1 MNIYIYGN
9 NDFTK
14 EMHDVLDYGNIR
26 NRLDEYGVVIDIN
39 SLDELKKTI
48 EDFPDYIYLIDE
60 SKIISENSL
69 LSKFKFLHAKDA
81 IEHNFLIE
89 HGIEDIQIDSIK
101 DIPKHIIQRIEILEA
116 TKNVGNDSDNIQDSI
131 IEIVED
137 AYENN
142 SVDAI
147 KELNQSTYFLEDEVD
162 PHLELDDELTTLL
175 RSTSDISEK
184 KAENIKEIENV
195 IKEIDDK
202 EEITSLNQDDFD
214 ENDVLKSL
222 DNVLFDEENSEL
234 DEIKAIADD
243 FDTQEDNLSEDDM
256 KNLLLD
262 LDENIDSDEY
272 ETMFENIDESIPS
285 DDVPED
291 KDILD
296 RIEHEDMFNSLN
308 GINTTNEILKEG
320 AAMANDFSSLDELK
334 ESDILSALN
343 GTTVND
349 VNINNSNTKSESIQV
364 NLDNI
369 NDITALLGKLL
380 NNKTLEIT
388 IKVKE

>member
-89 HGIEDIQIDSIK
+89 HGIEDIQIYSIK
-101 DIPKHIIQRIEILEA
+101 HIPKQIIQRIEILEA

-234 DEIKAIADD
+234 VEIKAIADD

-272 ETMFENIDESIPS
+272 ETMFENIDENIHR

-308 GINTTNEILKEG
+308 GINTTNETLKEG

-343 GTTVND
+343 GTTVSD

-388 IKVKE
+388 IKVKD

>member
-26 NRLDEYGVVIDIN
+26 IRLDEYGVVIDIN

-343 GTTVND
+343 GTTVSD

-388 IKVKE
+388 IKVKD